1 MDCMLNSTE
10 IERTVTLL
18 PLPEQL
24 RLPDIAICTKNHWIT
39 TDAYFNN
46 LTFEG
51 IENLFYVIGFTTLYS
66 HQIESAVIK
75 YQNQY
80 FSPMLADS
88 VSLPFRAVFEM
99 DACSMFNFREQ
110 YHRPPVYADYVDGL
124 VPLDGTIE

>member
-1 MDCMLNSTE
+1 MLNSTE

-51 IENLFYVIGFTTLYS
+51 IEKGESLILTVFSGFALQGIPHS
-66 HQIESAVIK
+66 NK
-75 YQNQY
+75 
-80 FSPMLADS
+80 FRLA
-88 VSLPFRAVFEM
+88 L
-99 DACSMFNFREQ
+99 
-110 YHRPPVYADYVDGL
+110 
-124 VPLDGTIE
+124 